1 VLNAFANVANVLG
14 ALELDA
20 ETLRVALCRTDR
32 RTKPGDYPGAVSGGR
47 HRSPAHVSTVRIAL
61 VIAQANRF
69 AETVALFQSLV
80 DGWRNR
86 QDVVQVSKRGLDCAA
101 SLSARGLLLCQSHE
115 VRLKAGS

>member
-1 VLNAFANVANVLG
+1 MPALAVRPEKAARDRQFSDAHQRVLS
-14 ALELDA
+14 
-20 ETLRVALCRTDR
+20 R
-32 RTKPGDYPGAVSGGR
+32 
-47 HRSPAHVSTVRIAL
+47 RIAL
-61 VIAQANRF
+61 VIVQANRF